1 MRPTLVAWALLPL
14 IARAFPFTSSS
25 HLGLE
30 PSSSSLSLSIDILPT
45 ATSAQSAVSSV
56 PAEPSG
62 AKEALIVLPCHGC
75 SEQGADEYLPLTF
88 AILPEAHD
96 QNAFETQ
103 ISFSLNGVHVV
114 LVNVGHTDG
123 QTVKLLFPFND
134 TIADLSAELFCGSS
148 NTETSSSV
156 SSPSSRCEPVVG
168 LRLNAY
174 HGRRLTAQPGVNIT
188 LLSDSHHISTL
199 TLGYADAGT
208 GIPQLTSDTHAITE
222 QDARTYQTLVDAQFE
237 TTIADAVQEPPA
249 AENLLNES
257 LSGSS
262 SGLSDLENQQHEKCF
277 ARLHRLL
284 DHFAAGAEKALKH
297 TLQVVQTEFTQVSV
311 SAESSSQDIMITSTE
326 KEGTPQSS
334 DKSQYERLDHDNP
347 LVRILEILAGAI
359 GLTALY
365 KFIKSRCCSLRRKVE
380 RLADREER
388 KAAQA
393 YRRAARKQAIRQR
406 WEAVRSLF
414 CRPGRNANYEEKRGL
429 ILAAA
434 EEEGLL
440 SEKDDAQDEL
450 VAFQHAHSIV
460 SRMVQSG
467 RQFWFDP
474 ATMPSPIKGVADTR
488 SRASS
493 LPSYHSEEL
502 PGYTSSP
509 GSTHE
514 VSDGFRP
521 HSPTSSRASTAD
533 TPDSSIPDLSSRNSS
548 ETLRSE
554 FDKASD

>member
-1 MRPTLVAWALLPL
+1 M
-14 IARAFPFTSSS
+14 IFT
-25 HLGLE
+25 
-30 PSSSSLSLSIDILPT
+30 T
-45 ATSAQSAVSSV
+45 
-56 PAEPSG
+56 
-62 AKEALIVLPCHGC
+62 
-75 SEQGADEYLPLTF
+75 
-88 AILPEAHD
+88 LPEAQHR
-96 QNAFETQ
+96 NAFETHV
-103 ISFSLNGVHVV
+103 SFSINGVYVELVQTGDTDRQAVKV
-114 LVNVGHTDG
+114 L
-123 QTVKLLFPFND
+123 LPFND
-134 TIADLSAELFCGSS
+134 AIAAVSAELFCGSAVAEIAS
-148 NTETSSSV
+148 SISSS
-156 SSPSSRCEPVVG
+156 SSRCEALVA

-174 HGRRLTAQPGVNIT
+174 NHHPLTAQPGVNIT
-188 LLSDSHHISTL
+188 LLSSSHHISTL
-199 TLGYADAGT
+199 TLGYPDPGT
-208 GIPQLTSDTHAITE
+208 GTPRLISDTHAITE
-222 QDARTYQTLVDAQFE
+222 ETARTYQTLVEAQLE
-237 TTIADAVQEPPA
+237 TTLAD
-249 AENLLNES
+249 S
-257 LSGSS
+257 RDGLSASERSSNNPLGGSS
-262 SGLSDLENQQHEKCF
+262 SGPLDFENQEHEKCF

-297 TLQVVQTEFTQVSV
+297 TLQAVQTEFSQVSV
-311 SAESSSQDIMITSTE
+311 STSSPESSSQDIMITSTE
-326 KEGTPQSS
+326 KHRAPQSS

-347 LVRILEILAGAI
+347 LVLVLEIIAGAI

-414 CRPGRNANYEEKRGL
+414 CRQGGDGNYEEKRGL

-474 ATMPSPIKGVADTR
+474 TIISSPNKVVADTR

-502 PGYTSSP
+502 PVYTSSP
-509 GSTHE
+509 GSTQE
-514 VSDGFRP
+514 VSNGFRP
-521 HSPTSSRASTAD
+521 RSPTSSRASTAD

-554 FDKASD
+554 FDKASI